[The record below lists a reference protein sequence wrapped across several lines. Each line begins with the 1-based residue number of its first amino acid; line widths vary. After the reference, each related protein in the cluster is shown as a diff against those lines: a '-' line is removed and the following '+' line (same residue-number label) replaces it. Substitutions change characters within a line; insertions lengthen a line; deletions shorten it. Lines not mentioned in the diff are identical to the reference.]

1 MSVLTRVQRATKE
14 NRVFVLAILTLSHGV
29 THFYQQSFLVL
40 LPKIAVDLGLSGV
53 RVGAL
58 GTVRHLTSFSIE
70 VPGGFIID
78 MLKHRWGMIF
88 AGCMG
93 LIAVAWAVT
102 GATPN
107 FTVLV
112 IAVALIALPGTVWHL
127 PAMASLS
134 QRFPERRGLAVS
146 VHGLGGNLGNIL
158 GPLAAG
164 MLLGLLLLTWRQVAF
179 LYAVPPLIMV
189 FFLWVSLQNVGGQ
202 SAGGE
207 QGLRTRLNSA
217 KGLIKSP
224 AVRGLVLVAMLR
236 GMGFDALTLFTPIY
250 LANELK
256 MGDVLVGFHIALLT
270 ALGVIALPMLGSLS
284 DKFGRKVVLL
294 PGLMAMALL
303 SFAIVNVGSGL
314 ALTLVIAGMGI
325 FSYSLNQIIRAA
337 VLDLAPLGS
346 EATSYG
352 LVFGSTQVFAAF
364 SPLVAGALKDWL
376 GIEFVFYYAAILVA
390 FSAFLLFACPLH
402 RQEMI
407 NTAAG

>member
-1 MSVLTRVQRATKE
+1 M
-14 NRVFVLAILTLSHGV
+14 LAILTLGHAFA
-29 THFYQQSFLVL
+29 HFYQRSFLVL

-78 MLKHRWGMIF
+78 MLKHRWRMIF

-93 LIAVAWAVT
+93 LIAVAWTVT

-207 QGLRTRLNSA
+207 QGLR
-217 KGLIKSP
+217 
-224 AVRGLVLVAMLR
+224 
-236 GMGFDALTLFTPIY
+236 
-250 LANELK
+250 
-256 MGDVLVGFHIALLT
+256 
-270 ALGVIALPMLGSLS
+270 LG
-284 DKFGRKVVLL
+284 
-294 PGLMAMALL
+294 
-303 SFAIVNVGSGL
+303 
-314 ALTLVIAGMGI
+314 
-325 FSYSLNQIIRAA
+325 
-337 VLDLAPLGS
+337 
-346 EATSYG
+346 
-352 LVFGSTQVFAAF
+352 
-364 SPLVAGALKDWL
+364 
-376 GIEFVFYYAAILVA
+376 
-390 FSAFLLFACPLH
+390 
-402 RQEMI
+402 
-407 NTAAG
+407 